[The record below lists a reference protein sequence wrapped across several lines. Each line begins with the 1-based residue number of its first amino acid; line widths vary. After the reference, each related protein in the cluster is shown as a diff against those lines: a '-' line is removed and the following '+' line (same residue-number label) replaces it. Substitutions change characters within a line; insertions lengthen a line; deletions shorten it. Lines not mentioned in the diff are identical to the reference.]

1 MNNITQAPES
11 VSKVSA
17 KCVKH
22 DGVVTNVSGDVVCVR
37 IVQTSACVS
46 CKIAAHCNASD
57 KKVKLVE
64 VYGVKDANKYNVGQE
79 VVVCAST
86 DVATRALLYGFGLP
100 LLLLVFV
107 VFIVMWLISDE
118 VIAGLCGLVTLVP
131 YYLVLFMMRNRL
143 RDKFRFWI
151 ETN

>member
-17 KCVKH
+17 RCVKH
-22 DGVVTNVSGDVVCVR
+22 DGVVANVYDNVVCVR

-46 CKIAAHCNASD
+46 CKISAHCNASD

-64 VYGVKDANKYNVGQE
+64 VFGVKDASKYHVGQE

-86 DVATRALLYGFGLP
+86 DVATRALLYGFGIP
-100 LLLLVFV
+100 LFLLVIA
-107 VFIVMWLISDE
+107 VFIVMLFCSDE
-118 VIAGLCGLVTLVP
+118 ITAGLCGLATLVP
-131 YYLVLFMMRNRL
+131 YYLVLYIMRDRL
-143 RDKFRFWI
+143 RDKLRFWI